1 MAKPTPPGASQ
12 PPPPPTSG
20 NALKFAVVGLI
31 LLGTAAGLWL
41 YLSSKNA
48 PPPTPPAK
56 PPEVARVNP
65 MEQQQLDLEEPEPE
79 PPPAAGGEA
88 PAPVKQPRKASS
100 GNEWEC
106 SGDLPG
112 AKKVIDSNYAQIR
125 SCYERR
131 LKVNNI
137 LQGDVKLK
145 LKVGAGGKVVAASV
159 SGTINDKEVFNCMR
173 SLAQSWT
180 FTAPTGGAC
189 AVVQVPFAFAPKDG

>member
-1 MAKPTPPGASQ
+1 MPNPTPPGASL

-20 NALKFAVVGLI
+20 NTLKYVVVGLI
-31 LLGTAAGLWL
+31 FLGTAVGLWL
-41 YLSSKNA
+41 YSGSQKA
-48 PPPTPPAK
+48 PPPPPSK

-65 MEQQQLDLEEPEPE
+65 MDQQQLELEEQPPE
-79 PPPAAGGEA
+79 PPPAAGEPA
-88 PAPVKQPRKASS
+88 PAPVKQPRKGS

-106 SGDLPG
+106 SGDLVG
-112 AKKVIDSNYAQIR
+112 AKKVIDANYAQIR

-145 LKVGAGGKVVAASV
+145 VKVGAGGKVVAAAV
-159 SGTINDKEVFNCMR
+159 SGSIKDQEVFNCVR

-180 FTAPTGGAC
+180 FAAPTGGAC